1 MTNKSGRRKV
11 CVVVNSRANYGRI
24 KSVLQAIKAHPQL
37 ELQLITG
44 ASALLHRFGQVV
56 ELIRRDGFD
65 PVATVYSIVEGET
78 PTTMAKSTG
87 MAIIELATQFENLR
101 PDVVLTVADR
111 FETIATAI
119 AASYMN
125 IPVAHTQGGEVTG
138 SIDESVR
145 HAVTKLSHIHFPATE
160 LAREYLIRMGEDP
173 ATVHWTGCP
182 SIDAI
187 ASIDLSLPKDIFELY
202 RGVGAEL
209 DPSEPY
215 IVVLQHPVTT
225 EYGQGLAQIEETLEA
240 VSRMGMQTAWLWPNV
255 DAGSDDVSKGIRRFR
270 ENRKPEKMHFYINFA
285 IEDYARLLNN
295 AACLVGNS
303 SSALREGAFLG
314 VPAVNI
320 GTRQSGREH
329 GKNVIHVGY
338 NSQKIEAAIRSQIA
352 HGRYERSTL
361 FGDGRAGQRIADLLS
376 ESHMRVQKKLCYN

>member
-1 MTNKSGRRKV
+1 MKSSGEARRKV

-24 KSVLQAIKAHPQL
+24 KSVLEAIKAHPQL

-56 ELIRRDGFD
+56 DRSARDGFE
-65 PVATVYSIVEGET
+65 PCATVYSIVEGET

-160 LAREYLIRMGEDP
+160 LARDYLIRMGEDP

-187 ASIDLSLPKDIFELY
+187 ASIDLSLPRDIFERY
-202 RGVGAEL
+202 RGVGADL
-209 DPSEPY
+209 DPTQPY
-215 IVVLQHPVTT
+215 VVVLQHPVTT
-225 EYGQGLAQIEETLEA
+225 EYGQGLEQIEETLEA
-240 VSRMGMQTAWLWPNV
+240 VSPHRHADRVAVAECRCRLGPCLQGHPAFP
-255 DAGSDDVSKGIRRFR
+255 
-270 ENRKPEKMHFYINFA
+270 RKPQSG
-285 IEDYARLLNN
+285 ED
-295 AACLVGNS
+295 
-303 SSALREGAFLG
+303 AFLHQLRG
-314 VPAVNI
+314 RGLCAASQQCRLPD
-320 GTRQSGREH
+320 RQLELSLARGRL
-329 GKNVIHVGY
+329 
-338 NSQKIEAAIRSQIA
+338 SR
-352 HGRYERSTL
+352 
-361 FGDGRAGQRIADLLS
+361 RAGGQYRHAS
-376 ESHMRVQKKLCYN
+376 ERPGARTKCRACGLQQ